1 MTSTKVL
8 DYFASLVA
16 DDDAIPLTETALA
29 IAQDAYPD
37 LDLQAE
43 LAALD
48 VLAVRLKRRIAEGT
62 PAIQRLRLLNHF
74 FYRDLG
80 FGANANDYYDP
91 DNSYL
96 NVVLK
101 QRRGIP
107 ISLGVLFMELGQQIG
122 LPLKG
127 VSFPNHFLV
136 RMTIPAGEVIL
147 DPLTGETLSK
157 EQLQEMLDPF
167 LEREGITGSNEVPL
181 GLFLQV
187 AGHREIVARMLRN
200 LKAIYL
206 QESRWQRLL
215 AVQNRLVILLP
226 DSIEEVRDR
235 GLAYAN
241 LECFRPALE
250 DLEAYVQARPD
261 AADTTQIR
269 DRMPALRM
277 MSRSLS

>member
-1 MTSTKVL
+1 MTTTKVL

-16 DDDAIPLTETALA
+16 DEHGIPLTETVLS

-37 LDLQAE
+37 LDLQSE

-48 VLAVRLKRRIAEGT
+48 VLAVRLKRRVADGT

-107 ISLGVLFMELGQQIG
+107 ISLAVLYMELGQQIG

-136 RMTIPAGEVIL
+136 RMSIPAGEVVV

-157 EQLQEMLDPF
+157 EQLQDMLDPH
-167 LEREGITGSNEVPL
+167 LEREGIADPNEVPL

-187 AGHREIVARMLRN
+187 ASHREIVARVLRN
-200 LKAIYL
+200 LKSIYL

-226 DSIEEVRDR
+226 GSIEEVRDR

-250 DLEAYVQARPD
+250 DLEAYVMARPD

-269 DRMPALRM
+269 DRMPALRL
-277 MSRSLS
+277 MSRSVS

>member
-16 DDDAIPLTETALA
+16 DENGIPLTETALS

-48 VLAVRLKRRIAEGT
+48 VLALRLKRRIAEGT

-96 NVVLK
+96 NVVLR

-107 ISLGVLFMELGQQIG
+107 ITLAVLYMELGQQIG

-127 VSFPNHFLV
+127 VSFPSHFLV
-136 RMTIPAGEVIL
+136 RMTIPAGEVVL

-157 EQLQEMLDPF
+157 EQLQEMLDPY
-167 LEREGITGSNEVPL
+167 LEREGISDPNQVPL
-181 GLFLQV
+181 GLFLQT
-187 AGHREIVARMLRN
+187 ASHREIIARLLRN
-200 LKAIYL
+200 LKSIYL

-226 DSIEEVRDR
+226 NSIEEVRDR

-277 MSRSLS
+277 MSRSLN

>member
-16 DDDAIPLTETALA
+16 DENGIPLTETALS

-48 VLAVRLKRRIAEGT
+48 VLALRLKRRIAEGT

-80 FGANANDYYDP
+80 FGPNANDYYAP

-96 NVVLK
+96 NVVVR

-107 ISLGVLFMELGQQIG
+107 ISLAVLYMELGQQIG

-127 VSFPNHFLV
+127 VSFPNHFLL
-136 RMTIPAGEVIL
+136 RMTIPAGEVVL

-157 EQLQEMLDPF
+157 EQLQEMLDPY
-167 LEREGITGSNEVPL
+167 LEREGITDASQVPL
-181 GLFLQV
+181 GLFLR
-187 AGHREIVARMLRN
+187 AASHREIVARMLRN

-226 DSIEEVRDR
+226 GSIEEVRDR

-241 LECFRPALE
+241 LECFRPALA
-250 DLEAYVQARPD
+250 DLEAYVLARPD
-261 AADTTQIR
+261 AADIGQIR
-269 DRMPALRM
+269 ERMPALRM
-277 MSRSLS
+277 MSRSLN

>member
-1 MTSTKVL
+1 MTTTKVL

-16 DDDAIPLTETALA
+16 DEHGIPLTEAVLSL
-29 IAQDAYPD
+29 AQDAYPD

-48 VLAVRLKRRIAEGT
+48 VLAARLKRRVAEGT

-107 ISLGVLFMELGQQIG
+107 ISLAVLYMELGQHIG

-136 RMTIPAGEVIL
+136 RMSIPAGEVVV

-157 EQLQEMLDPF
+157 EQLQEMLDPH
-167 LEREGITGSNEVPL
+167 LEREGIADPNEVPL

-187 AGHREIVARMLRN
+187 ASHREIVARVLRN
-200 LKAIYL
+200 LKSIYL

-226 DSIEEVRDR
+226 GSIEEVRDR

-250 DLEAYVQARPD
+250 DLEAYVIARPD

-277 MSRSLS
+277 MSRSVN

>member
-16 DDDAIPLTETALA
+16 DENGIPLTETALSV
-29 IAQDAYPD
+29 AQDAYPD
-37 LDLQAE
+37 LDLQGE

-48 VLAVRLKRRIAEGT
+48 VLALRLKRRIAEGT

-74 FYRDLG
+74 FFRDLG

-96 NVVLK
+96 NVVLR

-107 ISLGVLFMELGQQIG
+107 ISLAVLHMELGQQIG

-127 VSFPNHFLV
+127 VSFPNHFLL

-157 EQLQEMLDPF
+157 EQLQEMLDPY
-167 LEREGITGSNEVPL
+167 LEREGISDASQVPL
-181 GLFLQV
+181 GLFLR
-187 AGHREIVARMLRN
+187 AASHREIIARMLRN

-226 DSIEEVRDR
+226 GSIEEVRDR

-241 LECFRPALE
+241 LECFRPALA

-261 AADTTQIR
+261 AADIGQIR
-269 DRMPALRM
+269 ERMPALRM

>member
-1 MTSTKVL
+1 
-8 DYFASLVA
+8 VA

-48 VLAVRLKRRIAEGT
+48 VLALRLKRRIAEGT
-62 PAIQRLRLLNHF
+62 AAIQRLRLLNHF

-80 FGANANDYYDP
+80 FGPNANDYYDP
-91 DNSYL
+91 DNSHL
-96 NVVLK
+96 NVVLR

-107 ISLGVLFMELGQQIG
+107 ISLAILYMELGQQIG

-127 VSFPNHFLV
+127 VSFPSHFLV
-136 RMTIPAGEVIL
+136 RMTIPAGEVVL
-147 DPLTGETLSK
+147 DPLTGETLSR
-157 EQLQEMLDPF
+157 EQLQEMLDPY
-167 LEREGITGSNEVPL
+167 LEREGISDSNEVPL

-187 AGHREIVARMLRN
+187 ASHREIIARMLRN

-277 MSRSLS
+277 MSRSIS

>member
-16 DDDAIPLTETALA
+16 DENGIPLTETALS

-48 VLAVRLKRRIAEGT
+48 VLALRLKRRIAEGT

-96 NVVLK
+96 NVVLR

-107 ISLGVLFMELGQQIG
+107 ITLAVLYMELGQQIG

-127 VSFPNHFLV
+127 VSFPSHFLV
-136 RMTIPAGEVIL
+136 RMTIPAGEVVL

-157 EQLQEMLDPF
+157 EQLQEMLDPY
-167 LEREGITGSNEVPL
+167 LEGEGISDPNQVPL
-181 GLFLQV
+181 GLFLQT
-187 AGHREIVARMLRN
+187 ASHREIIARLLRN
-200 LKAIYL
+200 LKSIYL

-226 DSIEEVRDR
+226 NSIEEVRDR

-277 MSRSLS
+277 MSRSLN

>member
-16 DDDAIPLTETALA
+16 DENGIPLTETALS

-37 LDLQAE
+37 LDLQGE

-48 VLAVRLKRRIAEGT
+48 VLALRLKRRIAEGT

-96 NVVLK
+96 NVVLR

-107 ISLGVLFMELGQQIG
+107 ISLAVLHMELGQQIG

-127 VSFPNHFLV
+127 VSFPNHFLL

-157 EQLQEMLDPF
+157 EQLQDMLDPY
-167 LEREGITGSNEVPL
+167 LEREGISDASQVPL
-181 GLFLQV
+181 GLFLR
-187 AGHREIVARMLRN
+187 AASHREIIARMLRN

-226 DSIEEVRDR
+226 GSIEEVRDR

-241 LECFRPALE
+241 LECFRPALA

-261 AADTTQIR
+261 AADIGQIR
-269 DRMPALRM
+269 ERMPALRM